1 MSSNSQERFIGQVNS
16 DNEATL
22 TPDDVMFGSVL
33 DTDMD
38 RSQTR
43 IVAAPGSG
51 YRGGVTLRYRRLKL
65 SKLFGFFQPKVP
77 VPDGQEPTP
86 ELLIASVSAQYGIR
100 LDPADVVISR
110 KTLEEGDFFL
120 VEAKDT
126 SLVYSDQTEF
136 LLQFNQLDIET
147 VIGTDS
153 LSYVYPTD
161 QNAEEPRKIDGFV
174 YAGGWVVPEA
184 GIELS
189 KFLVGQE
196 ADHNLMWLTQTLS
209 GEDWFVDNN
218 PGEHNLFGA
227 LVDYNGPATEY
238 ASIPEEVVSV
248 LLPPN
253 LEQYRV
259 MALKPNP
266 EYCTDFVGCLTYYY

>member
-16 DNEATL
+16 DNETTL
-22 TPDDVMFGSVL
+22 TPEDVIFGSVA

-43 IVAAPGSG
+43 IVATPGSG
-51 YRGGVTLRYRRLKL
+51 YRGGVTLRYRRLRL

-77 VPDGQEPTP
+77 VPDGAEPTP
-86 ELLIASVSAQYGIR
+86 ELLIASVKANYGIT
-100 LDPADVVISR
+100 LDPLDVTISR
-110 KTLEEGDFFL
+110 KTLEEGDFFV

-126 SLVYSDQTEF
+126 SLVYSDTADF
-136 LLQFNQLDIET
+136 MLQFNQLDIET

-153 LSYVYPTD
+153 QSYVYPTE
-161 QNAEEPRKIDGFV
+161 QLEEEPRKIDGFV

-184 GIELS
+184 SVELS
-189 KFLVGQE
+189 EFLVGQE

-209 GEDWFVDNN
+209 GESWYVDNN

-227 LVDYNGPATEY
+227 LVDYNGPISGY
-238 ASIPEEVVSV
+238 ALIPDEVVTV
-248 LLPPN
+248 LVRPTG
-253 LEQYRV
+253 EEMRV
-259 MALKPNP
+259 LALKPDP
-266 EYCTDFVGCLTYYY
+266 AYCTDFVGCLTYYY